1 MMKLLP
7 STSRIAPGSMSPRS
21 GASRVP
27 RRSFQYANNLRVGAV
42 FTGQP
47 CLILGSPAPPMSP
60 IGTAARGFSPFDEE
74 GAEAVPRAMCAA
86 RGGKVA
92 VVSVKT
98 RPRLAARR
106 GAPSVPRDL
115 KPGRRED
122 VTKGGPTKPSLA
134 LSAAAFL
141 RLLLRNVGGLH
152 QHGIGRDVLTE
163 ERVELLDAHRHRL
176 DAERH
181 ETPAHFGRLERLRGF
196 PMKLLDDLARRLRRQ
211 V

>member
-74 GAEAVPRAMCAA
+74 GAEAVPRDLGAA
-86 RGGKVA
+86 RDGNA
-92 VVSVKT
+92 TAISLKT
-98 RPRLAARR
+98 RPLFGARR
-106 GAPSVPRDL
+106 GAHSGAGGL
-115 KPGRRED
+115 KPGRRE
-122 VTKGGPTKPSLA
+122 
-134 LSAAAFL
+134 
-141 RLLLRNVGGLH
+141 
-152 QHGIGRDVLTE
+152 
-163 ERVELLDAHRHRL
+163 
-176 DAERH
+176 
-181 ETPAHFGRLERLRGF
+181 
-196 PMKLLDDLARRLRRQ
+196 
-211 V
+211 